1 MPEDSFDAYMH
12 DVRQYGRLSKE
23 EERELGLLIKK
34 GREEGASEEDRKK
47 ATAAKEKL
55 VDANLR
61 LVLSIVKQELP
72 SDMRGKDLNM
82 DVIQD
87 GNKGLMRAA
96 ELFDP
101 DQPAGFATYA
111 SYWIKTEVKR
121 SIEQAREI
129 HLPKE
134 TRTSIYELQKKEEE
148 LSEKLGRMP
157 SDEEIGKEL
166 GKSEEEIL
174 RLRAMMNGT
183 NLFLDEL
190 TGENHDEP
198 IVDRYVSESPGVD
211 EGLDQEERMA
221 MVRESLS
228 VLSGTEREIV
238 VRHYGLNGHEAESL
252 AQIARSYS
260 VSRER
265 MRQRFQA
272 AMFKIK
278 KHWKERGGNE

>member
-12 DVRQYGRLSKE
+12 DVRQYARLSKD

-47 ATAAKEKL
+47 ADMAKEKL
-55 VDANLR
+55 VNANLR

-96 ELFDP
+96 ELYDP
-101 DQPAGFATYA
+101 DQAAGFATYA

-121 SIEQAREI
+121 SIDQAREI

-134 TRTSIYELQKKEEE
+134 TRTSIYELQRKEEE

-157 SDEEIGKEL
+157 TDEEIGKGL
-166 GKSEEEIL
+166 GKTEEEIL
-174 RLRAMMNGT
+174 RLRAMMNST

-198 IVDRYVSESPGVD
+198 MVDRYVSESPGVD
-211 EGLDQEERMA
+211 DGLDQEERMA
-221 MVRESLS
+221 MVKESLD

-238 VRHYGLNGHEAESL
+238 VRHYGLNGGEAESL

-272 AMFKIK
+272 AMHKIK
-278 KHWKERGGNE
+278 KHWKEREGDE

>member
-34 GREEGASEEDRKK
+34 GREEGASEEDKKK

-55 VDANLR
+55 VNANLR

-101 DQPAGFATYA
+101 DQAAGFATYA

-157 SDEEIGKEL
+157 SDEEIGKESI
-166 GKSEEEIL
+166 GAITEEEAAVIMGNT
-174 RLRAMMNGT
+174 AVSSHG
-183 NLFLDEL
+183 F
-190 TGENHDEP
+190 
-198 IVDRYVSESPGVD
+198 DRHTSKEKVD
-211 EGLDQEERMA
+211 ERD
-221 MVRESLS
+221 
-228 VLSGTEREIV
+228 TENDISET
-238 VRHYGLNGHEAESL
+238 EDD
-252 AQIARSYS
+252 
-260 VSRER
+260 
-265 MRQRFQA
+265 
-272 AMFKIK
+272 K
-278 KHWKERGGNE
+278 